1 METHASCAIH
11 VEKLRVST
19 TEWACATTEWA
30 HSTKRTIFE
39 KLENILR
46 NPFFVRKM
54 LRDSAAHSS
63 IGCSMPSWYAPDAN
77 PTAAAPER
85 THWDHGWIDPPKHVA
100 DKHGPPPFLWYGSVH
115 VGKVFKPDLR
125 KRAISRV
132 YNAALTDAGLSAQ
145 VTEVIDDRTRGL
157 VACLSR
163 NGCEDDARVREVL
176 GAFTRPWKWAEPTA
190 AE

>member
-1 METHASCAIH
+1 VTEAELLEFARARIH
-11 VEKLRVST
+11 ERAAMPKYI
-19 TEWACATTEWA
+19 E
-30 HSTKRTIFE
+30 
-39 KLENILR
+39 ILDEL
-46 NPFFVRKM
+46 PK
-54 LRDSAAHSS
+54 
-63 IGCSMPSWYAPDAN
+63 
-77 PTAAAPER
+77 TA
-85 THWDHGWIDPPKHVA
+85 
-100 DKHGPPPFLWYGSVH
+100 